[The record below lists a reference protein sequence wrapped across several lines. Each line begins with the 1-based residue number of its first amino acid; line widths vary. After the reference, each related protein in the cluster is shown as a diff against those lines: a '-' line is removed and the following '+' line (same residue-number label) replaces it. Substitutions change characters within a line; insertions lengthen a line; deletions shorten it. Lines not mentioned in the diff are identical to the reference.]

1 MRVSR
6 TSSLTA
12 TSVAV
17 ATPAADG
24 FCPDPLR
31 YTVGGL
37 GMSPLCESYEKAER
51 AGARGAFYG
60 SGAD

>member
-1 MRVSR
+1 VRVSR
-6 TSSLTA
+6 TSFLTA

-17 ATPAADG
+17 ATPPADG
-24 FCPDPLR
+24 FCPAPLR

-37 GMSPLCESYEKAER
+37 GVSPLCESYETAER
-51 AGARGAFYG
+51 AGAMGAFYG